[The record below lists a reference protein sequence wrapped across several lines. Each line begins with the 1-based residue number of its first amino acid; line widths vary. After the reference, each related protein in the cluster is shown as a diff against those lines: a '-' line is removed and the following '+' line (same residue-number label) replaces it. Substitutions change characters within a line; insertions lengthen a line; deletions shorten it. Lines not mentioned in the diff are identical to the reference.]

1 MQPYITACL
10 DLLDESLAGPA
21 DPKHTW
27 VVSNESASGLIG
39 TLDALTAEAA
49 SRPPT
54 PGGRTAAA
62 HAQHEL
68 FALDLA
74 RRRLEGE
81 DPAAATAA
89 DWDASWG
96 TGTVTEPMWANLRAE
111 LRRAGA
117 ELRQTIE
124 SKQDWSDTDI
134 KGLAATLG
142 HLTYHLGA
150 VRQIAKSALAGVPD
164 APRCG

>member
-1 MQPYITACL
+1 MQPYLTACL
-10 DLLDESLAGPA
+10 DLLDESLIGPA
-21 DPKHTW
+21 DPQHTW
-27 VVSNESASGLIG
+27 VVSNEPASGLVG
-39 TLDALTAEAA
+39 TLDTLSAEQA
-49 SRPPT
+49 SRAPT
-54 PGGRTAAA
+54 PDGRTAAA

-117 ELRQTIE
+117 ELHQTIE
-124 SKQDWSDTDI
+124 AKASWSDMDI

-150 VRQIAKSALAGVPD
+150 VRQIARTINAEVPD

>member
-1 MQPYITACL
+1 MQPFITACL

-27 VVSNESASGLIG
+27 VVSNELASGLVG
-39 TLDALTAEAA
+39 TLDALSAEQASREPVPGARSAA
-49 SRPPT
+49 S
-54 PGGRTAAA
+54 

-74 RRRLEGE
+74 RRRLEGQ
-81 DPAAATAA
+81 DPAATTAA

-96 TGTVTEPMWANLRAE
+96 SGVVTEPMWANLRAE

-117 ELRQTIE
+117 ELRKTIE
-124 SKQDWSDTDI
+124 SKPSWSDI
-134 KGLAATLG
+134 EMKGLAATLA

-150 VRQIAKSALAGVPD
+150 VRQIARTIHAGAPD

>member
-1 MQPYITACL
+1 MQPFVAACL
-10 DLLDESLAGPA
+10 DLLDESLTGPA
-21 DPKHTW
+21 DPKRTW
-27 VVSNESASGLIG
+27 VVSNEPASGLIG
-39 TLDALTAEAA
+39 TLDALSAEQA
-49 SRPPT
+49 SRAPT
-54 PGGRTAAA
+54 PGARSAAA
-62 HAQHEL
+62 HAEHER

-111 LRRAGA
+111 LRRAGI

-124 SKQDWSDTDI
+124 SKQSWSGTDV

-150 VRQIAKSALAGVPD
+150 IRHIVKTLRAGAPD

>member
-1 MQPYITACL
+1 MQPYLTACL
-10 DLLDESLAGPA
+10 DLLDESLIGPA
-21 DPKHTW
+21 DPQHTW
-27 VVSNESASGLIG
+27 VVSNEPASGLVG
-39 TLDALTAEAA
+39 TLDTLSAEQA
-49 SRPPT
+49 SRAPT
-54 PGGRTAAA
+54 PSGRTAAA

-96 TGTVTEPMWANLRAE
+96 SGVVTEPMWANLRAE
-111 LRRAGA
+111 LRRAGS
-117 ELRQTIE
+117 ELRKTIE
-124 SKQDWSDTDI
+124 SKASWSDMDI

-150 VRQIAKSALAGVPD
+150 VRQIARAINAGVPD

>member
-27 VVSNESASGLIG
+27 VVSNEPASGLIG
-39 TLDALTAEAA
+39 TLDALSAEAA

-134 KGLAATLG
+134 KGLAATLA

-150 VRQIAKSALAGVPD
+150 VRQIARTAQSGAADAL
-164 APRCG
+164 RCG

>member
-1 MQPYITACL
+1 MESFVRASL
-10 DLLDESLAGPA
+10 DLLDESLTGPA
-21 DPKHTW
+21 DPHRTW
-27 VVSNESASGLIG
+27 IVSNEPSSGFLG
-39 TLDALTAEAA
+39 TLDQLSAEDA
-49 SRPPT
+49 SRAPV
-54 PGGRTAAA
+54 PGARTVAA

-74 RRRLEGE
+74 RHRLEGE
-81 DPAAATAA
+81 NPAA

-96 TGTVTEPMWANLRAE
+96 PGTVTEPMWANLRAE
-111 LRRAGA
+111 LRRAGT

-124 SKQDWSDTDI
+124 SKQTWSDLETQ
-134 KGLAATLG
+134 GLIATLA

-150 VRQIAKSALAGVPD
+150 VRQIARTFRANKPD

>member
-1 MQPYITACL
+1 MESYVRASL
-10 DLLDESLAGPA
+10 DLLDESLTGPA
-21 DPKHTW
+21 DPHRTW
-27 VVSNESASGLIG
+27 VVSSEPASGLLG
-39 TLDALTAEAA
+39 TLDALSAEDA
-49 SRPPT
+49 SRPPV
-54 PGGRTAAA
+54 PGARTIAA

-74 RRRLEGE
+74 RHRLEGE
-81 DPAAATAA
+81 NPAA

-111 LRRAGA
+111 LRRAGT
-117 ELRQTIE
+117 ELRQTVE
-124 SKQDWSDTDI
+124 SKRTWSDVETQ
-134 KGLAATLG
+134 GLIATLA

-150 VRQIAKSALAGVPD
+150 VRQIARSFRAGRPD